1 MRPGQEGS
9 SRQAE
14 LARIGYN
21 GCMEAHGQ
29 IRAAAAA
36 LLLVATSAPVAAE
49 TVQTT
54 RYSSYPVSGGSP
66 AEIYRSILKRGPS
79 IDGTK
84 AIAAT
89 KAQVVQ
95 THTLQQGTSSCKVT
109 QFRLAFHFNVQLPR
123 LVNASRLT
131 PQDRYLWQQFSSFLK
146 SHELQHTRLWLRC
159 GKELERRVMTI
170 RAGSCEE
177 AQRKADA
184 TWQRMKPGC
193 DRQQTSFDTEQRAE
207 LMSQPF
213 MQRVI
218 HGN

>member
-1 MRPGQEGS
+1 M
-9 SRQAE
+9 
-14 LARIGYN
+14 GYRS
-21 GCMEAHGQ
+21 GMDFRRQ

-36 LLLVATSAPVAAE
+36 LLLAAANLPAGAE

-54 RYSSYPVSGGSP
+54 QYSSYPVSGRTP

-89 KAQVVQ
+89 RAEVVQ
-95 THTLQQGTSSCKVT
+95 SHILQQGSSSCRIT

-123 LVNASRLT
+123 LVNSSSLSPR
-131 PQDRYLWQQFSSFLK
+131 DRYLWQEFSGFLK
-146 SHELQHTRLWLRC
+146 AHELQHTRLWLRC
-159 GKELERRVMTI
+159 GKELERRVMAI
-170 RAGSCEE
+170 RANSCEE
-177 AQRKADA
+177 AQRKADS
-184 TWQRMKPGC
+184 TWRRMKPGC
-193 DRQQTSFDTEQRAE
+193 DRQQTSFDAEQRAE

-213 MQRVI
+213 MHRVM